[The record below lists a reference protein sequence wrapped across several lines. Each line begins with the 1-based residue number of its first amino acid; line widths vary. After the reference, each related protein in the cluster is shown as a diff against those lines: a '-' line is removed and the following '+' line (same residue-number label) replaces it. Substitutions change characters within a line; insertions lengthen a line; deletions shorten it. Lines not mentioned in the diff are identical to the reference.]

1 MFIDNK
7 IDAFIEMEQQLYRQ
21 QKAISEEITKDINNK
36 IEEISKQVL
45 TILATIISSFI
56 LKIDDEQRLWIL
68 GLAILYSGVLLAMN
82 KIKGFYFSSRNIESR
97 KNKVR
102 DSLARVVG
110 PEKLEEFDTE
120 NNDALTKL
128 HLIEEVQKYF
138 LISIVVVLIVSFIIA

>member
-1 MFIDNK
+1 
-7 IDAFIEMEQQLYRQ
+7 
-21 QKAISEEITKDINNK
+21 KDINNK

>member
-1 MFIDNK
+1 
-7 IDAFIEMEQQLYRQ
+7 EQQLYRQ